1 MTVKNVEKLEKS
13 RVAVTVEV
21 GAEEFEAAVA
31 KAYAKA
37 RGKLSIPGFRPGKA
51 PRKMIEK
58 LYGAGVFYSDAVDIA
73 LPEAYTQAI
82 GQSGLDVVGYPEIEI
97 VDDKIDENGF
107 TFKATVAVYPEV
119 KLGEYKG
126 LTAEKEEIKVSA
138 DDVKERLNEMAE
150 RNARL
155 VSVDR
160 KAKKGDI
167 AVIDFE
173 GFDNGEAFEGG
184 KGENYE
190 LELGS
195 GSFVPGFE
203 DQVIGM
209 KAGEEKDLDITFPED
224 YHKDLAG
231 KKVVFHVKAKEIKC
245 KELPK
250 LDDDFA
256 KDVSEYDTLKELKDS
271 IKREITEQREQSA
284 KYAVENELMEKVA
297 ANIEC
302 DIPDALI
309 DEQCA
314 RFLEEFKQRLQSQ
327 GIPYDQYCKMTNM
340 DEAKFLEEGKEPATR
355 QVRMDLAVNAIIK
368 EEKLEATDEE
378 VEKQYN
384 DLAEKYSMDVGE
396 LKKYLDAMSVRTQI
410 IRDKAISVVVDS
422 AKIEKKKAPKKEAE
436 GEAVEG
442 EEKPAKKTAAK
453 KTATKTAAKKTTV
466 KKTAKKAE
474 DGDAEKKPAAKKAA
488 VKKAAAKTMT
498 KKTTT
503 KKTTKK
509 AETTEE

>member
-31 KAYAKA
+31 KAYTKA
-37 RGKLSIPGFRPGKA
+37 RSKLSIPGFRPGKA

-58 LYGAGVFYSDAVDIA
+58 LYGAGVFYSDAVDIV

-82 GQSGLDVVGYPEIEI
+82 GQSGLNVVGYPEIEI

-107 TFKATVAVYPEV
+107 TFKATIAVYPEV

-126 LTAEKEEIKVSA
+126 LTAEKEEVKVSA

-209 KAGEEKDLDITFPED
+209 KAGDEKDLDITFPED
-224 YHKDLAG
+224 YHADLAG

-271 IKREITEQREQSA
+271 IKREITEQREQAA
-284 KYAVENELMEKVA
+284 KFAIESSLMEKVA
-297 ANIEC
+297 EGIEC
-302 DIPDALI
+302 DIPDAMI
-309 DEQCA
+309 EEQCA
-314 RFLEEFKQRLQSQ
+314 RFLDDFKQRLQAQ
-327 GIPYDQYCKMTNM
+327 GIPYDQYCKMTGM
-340 DEAKFLEEGKEPATR
+340 DEAKFMEDGREPAVR
-355 QVRMDLAVNAIIK
+355 QVKMDLAIAAIIK
-368 EEKLEATDEE
+368 AENLDVTDEE
-378 VEKQYN
+378 IE
-384 DLAEKYSMDVGE
+384 EKYKSMAEQYGMELDM
-396 LKKYLDAMSVRTQI
+396 LKKYLDAPTVRNQLLNE
-410 IRDKAISVVVDS
+410 KAIAVVVDS
-422 AKIEKKKAPKKEAE
+422 AKAEKPSKAEKT
-436 GEAVEG
+436 EG
-442 EEKPAKKTAAK
+442 EEEKKPAKKTA
-453 KTATKTAAKKTTV
+453 
-466 KKTAKKAE
+466 KKAAE
-474 DGDAEKKPAAKKAA
+474 GEEEKKPAAKK
-488 VKKAAAKTMT
+488 
-498 KKTTT
+498 
-503 KKTTKK
+503 TTKK
-509 AETTEE
+509 AAEGEEEKKPAKKTAKKAAEKAE

>member
-73 LPEAYTQAI
+73 LPEAYTQAV
-82 GQSGLDVVGYPEIEI
+82 GSSGLDVIGYPEIEI
-97 VDDKIDENGF
+97 VDDKIDESGF

-119 KLGEYKG
+119 KLGKYKG
-126 LTAEKEEIKVSA
+126 LSAEKEDVKVSA
-138 DDVKERLNEMAE
+138 DDIKERLNEMAE
-150 RNARL
+150 SNSRL
-155 VSVDR
+155 VTVAR

-167 AVIDFE
+167 ADIDFE
-173 GFDNGEAFEGG
+173 GFDNGTAFEGG
-184 KGENYE
+184 KGQNYD

-203 DQVIGM
+203 EQIVGM
-209 KAGEEKDLDITFPED
+209 KAGEEKDIDITFPED

-231 KKVVFHVKAKEIKC
+231 KKVVFHVKVNEVKN

-271 IKREITEQREQSA
+271 IKREITGQREQAA
-284 KYAVENELMEKVA
+284 KYAFENALLEKVA
-297 ANIEC
+297 EGIEC
-302 DIPDALI
+302 DVPDALI

-314 RFLEEFKQRLQSQ
+314 RFLNEFKQRLQSQ

-340 DEAKFLEEGKEPATR
+340 DEKKFMEEGKEPALR
-355 QVRMDLAVNAIIK
+355 QVRLDLAVNAIIR
-368 EEKLEATDEE
+368 EEKLEVTDEE
-378 VEKQYN
+378 VEKQYA
-384 DLAEKYSMDVGE
+384 DLAEKYSMDIDE
-396 LKKYLDAMSVRTQI
+396 LKKYLDAMSVRTQLL
-410 IRDKAISVVVDS
+410 RDKVVELVVSS
-422 AKIEKKKAPKKEAE
+422 AKPAKKSAKAGTA
-436 GEAVEG
+436 AEG
-442 EEKPAKKTAAK
+442 EEKAEKTEK
-453 KTATKTAAKKTTV
+453 
-466 KKTAKKAE
+466 
-474 DGDAEKKPAAKKAA
+474 AEKKPAAKKTA
-488 VKKAAAKTMT
+488 KAADGEKSAEKKPAAK
-498 KKTTT
+498 KPA
-503 KKTTKK
+503 KK
-509 AETTEE
+509 AEKTAE